1 MSGRCRLVISIET
14 VRRSFMT
21 AKKLG
26 LILAAIHTVLVFG
39 TFAWSLAAG
48 HRLAV
53 PAWFLL
59 YSIDLPAQFF
69 LLLFDTF
76 PVPVSYPWQN
86 FTLFV
91 LLFAT
96 VGGTWWFL
104 IGLGLNLCHSRLDTR
119 SPALRFVSAL
129 AIVLIVVIVVW
140 GVQFFFTIP
149 SIAHDGC
156 ASAGVPVPF
165 FRGCY
170 GVLSWY
176 WGAMSVS
183 KGALAVDAIVW
194 ILTALLICG
203 YHGRKLSLADVGKES
218 R

>member
-1 MSGRCRLVISIET
+1 
-14 VRRSFMT
+14 MT
-21 AKKLG
+21 ATKFG
-26 LILAAIHTVLVFG
+26 LRLAAIHTVLVFCA
-39 TFAWSLAAG
+39 FVWSLAAG
-48 HRLAV
+48 YRLAV

-59 YSIDLPAQFF
+59 YALDLPAQFF

-76 PVPVSYPWQN
+76 PVPASYPWQN

-104 IGLGLNLCHSRLDTR
+104 IGLAVKLCHSRLGTR
-119 SPALRFVSAL
+119 SPALRFVYAL
-129 AIVLIVVIVVW
+129 TIVLIVVIVVW

-149 SIAHDGC
+149 NIAHDGC
-156 ASAGVPVPF
+156 ASAGVPVSF

-170 GVLSWY
+170 GVHSWY
-176 WGAMSVS
+176 GGAMSVS

-194 ILTALLICG
+194 ILAALLISG
-203 YHGRKLSLADVGKES
+203 YHGRKVALADVGKDS